1 MAKST
6 FLDKKLQQGQIIL
19 LDGATGTE
27 LEKRGVP
34 MNSKAWSAEAII
46 THPKIVQ
53 AIHEDYLHAG
63 VDIITVNTFSTAR
76 HILLSAGLTSQFD
89 HLNREAVK
97 LAVRARENVAASP
110 VAIAGSIAPTTFCAD
125 PTKCYPPLS
134 EAFAWYREQAELL
147 AEAGVDL
154 LLIEMIE
161 DIEQGSLAVQAA
173 CSTGLP
179 VWLGFS
185 CRRND
190 AGEMML
196 WERAQTLE
204 EGIKAI
210 SRIGGSAAF
219 IMHTEV
225 SDTAEAF
232 SVLKTCWQNTLGVYA
247 HSGRFV
253 MPSWNF
259 NDIISPEE
267 YGVEAGRWIEMGA
280 RIIGGC
286 CGIGPTHIKEL
297 KKLYCSQKLV
307 RECPFP
313 SSLNSI

>member
-1 MAKST
+1 MVRST

-34 MNSKAWSAEAII
+34 MNSKAWSAEAIL
-46 THPKIVQ
+46 THPETVQ
-53 AIHEDYLHAG
+53 AVHEDYLHAG

-76 HILLSAGLTSQFD
+76 HMLLTAGMTSQFD
-89 HLNREAVK
+89 YLNKEAVK
-97 LAVRARENVAASP
+97 LAIQARENVATSP

-134 EAFAWYREQAELL
+134 EAFAWYLAQAELL

-190 AGEMML
+190 EGKIML
-196 WERAQTLE
+196 WEQGHTLD

-210 SRIGGSAAF
+210 SRVGGSAAF

-225 SDTAEAF
+225 SDTIEAF
-232 SVLKTCWQNTLGVYA
+232 SILKTCWQNTLGVYA

-253 MPSWNF
+253 MPNWNF
-259 NDIISPEE
+259 NDIITPEE
-267 YGVEAGRWIEMGA
+267 YAVEAGKWIEMGA
-280 RIIGGC
+280 RVIGGC
-286 CGIGPTHIKEL
+286 CGIGPAHIKEL
-297 KKLYCSQKLV
+297 KKLYG
-307 RECPFP
+307 
-313 SSLNSI
+313 SLRIDS